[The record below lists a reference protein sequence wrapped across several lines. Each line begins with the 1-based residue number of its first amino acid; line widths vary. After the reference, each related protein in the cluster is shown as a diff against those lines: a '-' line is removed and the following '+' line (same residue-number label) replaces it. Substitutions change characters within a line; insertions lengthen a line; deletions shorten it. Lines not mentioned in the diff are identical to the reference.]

1 MSDSNSDDVRKGVQS
16 VEHGARVLKALIAAR
31 GAAPLKTVAALSGMS
46 ASSAHR
52 YLTSLARA
60 ELVRQEPVSGH
71 YDLGPLAIKLGL
83 AALDRIDYIERADE
97 NLRALSERLKI
108 DGHISIWGDHGP
120 TIIRIRQAHL
130 PILTNLRLGRTL
142 PLMGSA
148 SGRIFLAHMPNSL
161 TRPVLMQEA
170 ASTGAASPGPRKI
183 KAMIDEI
190 RSSGF
195 AAIDGSVVPGLRAIA
210 APIFDLQGELRA
222 CMALVSPSQAL
233 VEVPSVAL
241 GALIEAARDTS
252 ETLGWRGDRS

>member
-1 MSDSNSDDVRKGVQS
+1 MSNSDSEDSRKGVQS
-16 VEHGARVLKALIAAR
+16 VEHGARVLRALIAAR
-31 GAAPLKTVAALSGMS
+31 GAIPLKTVAALTQMS

-60 ELVRQEPVSGH
+60 DLVRQEANSGH
-71 YDLGPLAIKLGL
+71 YDLGPLAIQLGL

-97 NLRALSERLKI
+97 SLRKLTQRLKI

-120 TIIRIRQAHL
+120 TIIRIRQANL

-148 SGRIFLAHMPNSL
+148 SGRIFLAYLPDAL
-161 TRPVLMQEA
+161 TRPVLAEE
-170 ASTGAASPGPRKI
+170 TGADGSGAIASRDVEGIIAEI
-183 KAMIDEI
+183 KSA
-190 RSSGF
+190 GF

-222 CMALVSPSQAL
+222 CIALVSPSQDLVEFPNPASKAL
-233 VEVPSVAL
+233 VE
-241 GALIEAARDTS
+241 AAAETS
-252 ETLGWRGDRS
+252 AALGWRGDQR

>member
-1 MSDSNSDDVRKGVQS
+1 MSSRTSDDGRKGVQS

-31 GAAPLKTVAALSGMS
+31 GAVPLKTVASLSQMS

-83 AALDRIDYIERADE
+83 AALDRIDYVERADE
-97 NLRALSERLKI
+97 ALHNLTQRLKI

-148 SGRIFLAHMPNSL
+148 SGRIFLAHMPEAL
-161 TRPVLMQEA
+161 TSPTLAQETGPA
-170 ASTGAASPGPRKI
+170 GASGVASAKV
-183 KAMIDEI
+183 KAVIDEV
-190 RSSGF
+190 RSAGF

-210 APIFDLQGELRA
+210 APIFDLQGDLRA

-233 VEVPSVAL
+233 VDVASPAIT
-241 GALIEAARDTS
+241 ALVEAARSTS
-252 ETLGWRGDRS
+252 EALGWRG